1 MNEHDVGFVHRGDTL
16 PATARGIV
24 EGITCNTF
32 GCLPSDELDG
42 LYDTI
47 DNLATQNPSNT
58 RPMFSQQ
65 ATEGTHL
72 VLDTR
77 VFSLSVFTDED
88 GVDIVVWSLEAL
100 DGDART
106 NVGKQ
111 VEGTTKRQ
119 VQRNVALADWEGA
132 Q

>member
-16 PATARGIV
+16 PATALSIV
-24 EGITCNTF
+24 EGITRNTL
-32 GCLPSDELDG
+32 GRLPGDELDG
-42 LYDTI
+42 LYDTV
-47 DNLATQNPSNT
+47 DDLTTQNPSNT
-58 RPMFSQQ
+58 RPMFSKH
-65 ATEGTHL
+65 ATEATHL
-72 VLDTR
+72 MLNTR